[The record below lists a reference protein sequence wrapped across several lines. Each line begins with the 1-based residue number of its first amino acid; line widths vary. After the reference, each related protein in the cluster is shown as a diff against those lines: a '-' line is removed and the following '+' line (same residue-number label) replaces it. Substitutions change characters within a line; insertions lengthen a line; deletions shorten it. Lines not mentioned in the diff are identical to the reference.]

1 MWWTSWLCFM
11 DEELS
16 GWMSCTWNL
25 GLSDSFLL
33 IKNHNVFSWRNY
45 SNRTGLVY
53 TIHVIQVIYFLC
65 IIIKENYLSTCHIL
79 ENIFL
84 IKTELD
90 QTVFF

>member
-1 MWWTSWLCFM
+1 MAMFM

-16 GWMSCTWNL
+16 GWMGCTWNL

-45 SNRTGLVY
+45 SGITGLVY
-53 TIHVIQVIYFLC
+53 TIHIDTSHLFSFC

-79 ENIFL
+79 ENIF
-84 IKTELD
+84 TYQD
-90 QTVFF
+90 